1 MAYKV
6 KLDMFE
12 GPFDLLV
19 YLIENSEMNIYDI
32 QVALI
37 TKQYLEHI
45 EKIKALDVAVAT
57 EFMVLAAVLIEIKSK
72 MLLPRFKPEGEFG
85 FEDDPR
91 AELVEKILEYKKF
104 KQAAELLDRQEEY
117 NQSIFEKPKEDL
129 TQYTREP
136 DEYLNLDINQF
147 AVAFTLF
154 LHKKKNVEE
163 IKKNYSRVE
172 RQKLSI
178 EDKIKQIFKFIKEK
192 AHKKTTFNE
201 LLGDKDGKYEK
212 IITFMSVLEMIRL
225 RAIHVKQT
233 IAFGDITISMKEEKE
248 RGRHD
253 K

>member
-19 YLIENSEMNIYDI
+19 YLIEISEMNIYDI
-32 QVALI
+32 QVSLI

-45 EKIKALDVAVAT
+45 EKIKGLDVAVAT

-72 MLLPRFKPEGEFG
+72 MLLPRFKLEGEYG

-104 KQAAELLDRQEEY
+104 KQAAELLERQEEY

-129 TQYTREP
+129 TRYTREP
-136 DEYLNLDINQF
+136 DEYLNLDIKQF

-154 LHKKKNVEE
+154 LHKKKKVEE

-172 RQKLSI
+172 RQKQSI
-178 EDKIKQIFKFIKEK
+178 EDRIKQIFRFIKDQ
-192 AHKKTTFNE
+192 AHKKTTFNA
-201 LLGDKDGKYEK
+201 LLREKDGKYEK

-225 RAIHVKQT
+225 RAIHVKQP
-233 IAFGDITISMKEEKE
+233 IAFGDITISMNEEKE
-248 RGRHD
+248 GGRHD